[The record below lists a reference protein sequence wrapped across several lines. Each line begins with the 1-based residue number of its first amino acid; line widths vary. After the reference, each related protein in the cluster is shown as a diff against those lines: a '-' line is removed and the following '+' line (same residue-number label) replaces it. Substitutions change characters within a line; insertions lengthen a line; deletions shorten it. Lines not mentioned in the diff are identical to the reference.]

1 MSSHYTRKTPL
12 RNAELLREAKDALD
26 RTSAEIDSLLKE
38 AHASHKKPIAS
49 QSLFRQL
56 AGAAHYA
63 GKCMDK
69 DDVNVNKSYL
79 KLVDAIAKYLWNL

>member
-12 RNAELLREAKDALD
+12 RNAELLYEAKEVLD
-26 RTSAEIDSLLKE
+26 QASAEIDSLLKE
-38 AHASHKKPIAS
+38 ARAGHKKPIAS

-69 DDVNVNKSYL
+69 DDVNMNKSYL
-79 KLVDAIAKYLWNL
+79 KLVDAISKHLWNL